1 MGMGPWGTGHFE
13 IVIILSS
20 NPALN
25 PPPTPRTAQPS
36 SRPLSAHHST
46 LLPSTHHAHS
56 LLAYD
61 THNTHNAVA
70 MQWGNWSYKPV
81 DHVDNSDPEAD
92 ADIDIID
99 MDEKDTTTT
108 TTRAQAAGR
117 SSSSRRATTSIIPLA
132 ATLTAVLFFVLFLFT
147 PRPWLASDHPARV
160 RHYGCGNSTA
170 DASAAG
176 CRFDVMSYTWVH
188 PRCFDQELMYDFLG
202 AADWAWY
209 ADEDAAQP
217 LPLADVAQGQ
227 REYVYVT
234 WRYYTTHCTYSE

>member
-1 MGMGPWGTGHFE
+1 MGHVE
-13 IVIILSS
+13 IVIIPSW
-20 NPALN
+20 NPAFIPPSNLDLLN
-25 PPPTPRTAQPS
+25 LLLGFSPRHPS
-36 SRPLSAHHST
+36 AVYSPRPFLT
-46 LLPSTHHAHS
+46 
-56 LLAYD
+56 YN
-61 THNTHNAVA
+61 THNTVA
-70 MQWGNWSYKPV
+70 MQWGSWSYKPV
-81 DHVDNSDPEAD
+81 DHVDNSDPEAG

-99 MDEKDTTTT
+99 IDEKDAT

-117 SSSSRRATTSIIPLA
+117 SSSSSSRIIPLA
-132 ATLTAVLFFVLFLFT
+132 ATITAVLFFVLFLFT